1 MIPSIFNWSGGKDSA
16 LALYH
21 ILKDRDYSIES
32 LITTINKEKDRISM
46 HGVRRTLLEKQAD
59 SLGIPLKQVLIGE
72 MPSMEEY
79 DEKMRTML
87 SEFKRRG
94 VTHSIFGDIF
104 LEDLK
109 SYRDQKLAQL
119 DMKGYYPLWQMDTY
133 KLYNEFIRLGF
144 RAIIVCTNSRYLDES
159 YLGRELDH
167 DLLNEIPAD
176 VDPCGENG
184 EYHTFVFDGPLFHYP
199 IDFTVGEKVFKSY
212 QSDQNS
218 KYDTGFWYLDLVEK

>member
-59 SLGIPLKQVLIGE
+59 SLGVPLKHVLLSE

-144 RAIIVCTNSRYLDES
+144 RAIIVCANSRYLDES